1 MPDAYQ
7 VTLTTGALA
16 DLDRLDTFL
25 RAKNPVAADRM
36 LAAITTALGHLA
48 TSPFTG
54 HQQPA
59 SPLRAK
65 LVRFGKVG
73 YVCLYEVRGQMVLVA
88 RVFHGREDR
97 GSGAG

>member
-16 DLDRLDTFL
+16 DLDRLDSFL

-36 LAAITTALGHLA
+36 LAAIITALGHLA
-48 TSPFTG
+48 TAPFTG
-54 HQQPA
+54 HQLPA

-65 LVRFGKVG
+65 LVRFGKGG

-97 GSGAG
+97 EVG